1 MCIRDR
7 VNYDHPDSLDVDL
20 FIEDIRMLRRGFDI
34 SSPVYD
40 FATHTRSDKI
50 TEISPSEVI
59 LIDGILLLAFS
70 EICDLLDLK
79 LFVSAPEDIRLERRI
94 LRDVAERGRTA
105 QQAHTQFLETVQPM
119 HAQFVEPSKENADLI
134 LDGVGDIN
142 KMAKTVESEIAN
154 SLTNVQKNNTDVE
167 IGSYPFF
174 RLGKIGV
181 SVVIRSS
188 KKNNLQSCHKDIIRV
203 IKNKKIN
210 IIKGV

>member
-1 MCIRDR
+1 MSSIFVGIAGGSCSGKTTLVKCVEEQLNLSVARLAFDSYYCDQGHLSLR
-7 VNYDHPDSLDVDL
+7 ERALVNYDHPDSLDVDL

-94 LRDVAERGRTA
+94 FRDVAERGRTA

-142 KMAKTVESEIAN
+142 KMVETVESQIDSF
-154 SLTNVQKNNTDVE
+154 SL
-167 IGSYPFF
+167 GS
-174 RLGKIGV
+174 
-181 SVVIRSS
+181 
-188 KKNNLQSCHKDIIRV
+188 D
-203 IKNKKIN
+203 
-210 IIKGV
+210 